1 MQNLTQKCH
10 MDTAALMSRGICS
23 LGLAYFMFQFQKEQV
38 PNYLLVVILVLNFVK
53 LFLFYTLKYFFFF
66 PLLLGINKFIFSSTW
81 KFPLNGI
88 EMCSNNF
95 CFAFYSFL
103 CVKRTFPCQMG
114 CSHKQ
119 TEATF
124 AIGLPL
130 PFSPLLLFIFT
141 ELSQ

>member
-1 MQNLTQKCH
+1 MPHGHSSSDVQGY
-10 MDTAALMSRGICS
+10 MFPRFGIFYVSIPKRTSSKLPSCGYS
-23 LGLAYFMFQFQKEQV
+23 SIKFCQIIF
-38 PNYLLVVILVLNFVK
+38 ILYIEV
-53 LFLFYTLKYFFFF
+53 FFFF